1 MLLALDVG
9 NTNTVFAVF
18 EDGVLKESW
27 RCKTVG
33 ARSADEYAAFL
44 YQLFQMSGIK
54 WHDISS
60 VIVSSVVPAAAF
72 HIDRLA
78 NKYIGCAPM
87 FVNANNAQIEI
98 DIDRAGELGA
108 DRIVNAAAVIEHYQV
123 PCVVIDFGTATTFD
137 VIDKNGVYSGG
148 VIAPGVR
155 LSIEALHKHAA
166 KLPKVRVARPENIIG
181 KNTAEAMQSGLYWGY
196 IGMIEGVIGK
206 IKDDIGGNLYVLA
219 TGGLAGLYAKNTDI
233 IHAIDEN
240 LTLKGLLKIH
250 NVLNNK

>member
-1 MLLALDVG
+1 
-9 NTNTVFAVF
+9 
-18 EDGVLKESW
+18 
-27 RCKTVG
+27 
-33 ARSADEYAAFL
+33 
-44 YQLFQMSGIK
+44 
-54 WHDISS
+54 
-60 VIVSSVVPAAAF
+60 
-72 HIDRLA
+72 
-78 NKYIGCAPM
+78 M